1 MYNIFI
7 KRIIKVDIPNTTE
20 TPEALLKTAEEKKA
34 KETIISDTFLIE
46 DDKQIIIA
54 KQKVIYDGVGKVLR
68 FDHIL
73 T

>member
-20 TPEALLKTAEEKKA
+20 TAEALLKTAEEKKA

-46 DDKQIIIA
+46 DERQIIIA
-54 KQKVIYDGVGKVLR
+54 KEKVIYDGVGKVIR
-68 FDHIL
+68 FENL
-73 T
+73 Y